1 MQVKVRGSGKTLS
14 IQIPDEIA
22 DVMEIAENSVIDE
35 PTLERSARF
44 HTSGLQRASPLGR
57 CFSSFNDMT
66 NLVFALSMVYKAS
79 QTPFEI
85 PSGDTSILADQIQT
99 IDLSALNYDVT
110 GEVEPSVLEQAKRIL
125 RRIID

>member
-1 MQVKVRGSGKTLS
+1 MQLLVVSRS
-14 IQIPDEIA
+14 I
-22 DVMEIAENSVIDE
+22 
-35 PTLERSARF
+35 
-44 HTSGLQRASPLGR
+44 
-57 CFSSFNDMT
+57 FNDMT
-66 NLVFALSMVYKAS
+66 NLVFALPMVYKAS

-110 GEVEPSVLEQAKRIL
+110 GEVESSVLEQAKRIL

>member
-1 MQVKVRGSGKTLS
+1 MNRLWKNCSIPYLRAAKGRAPGKVLFLWEKLNL
-14 IQIPDEIA
+14 E
-22 DVMEIAENSVIDE
+22 AER
-35 PTLERSARF
+35 RSDYPC
-44 HTSGLQRASPLGR
+44 Q
-57 CFSSFNDMT
+57 
-66 NLVFALSMVYKAS
+66 Y
-79 QTPFEI
+79 